1 MNLFL
6 FVRQIKLE
14 YNLIVATETN
24 QKESSIVNSKTLY
37 QDFSLENHLK
47 LSWINLKNNFVNLLI
62 ISGVNFLLNVSVV
75 IVYLFAILL
84 PSLVFLPNLIEYVNK
99 FSPDFAEVMNMVPV
113 WYWILLL
120 SVTILW
126 ILFSLLINYS
136 YVYAQLKILYE
147 QSSDSIIQIYTKGFK
162 KSPKLILY
170 SIVSSILIIG
180 GYFLFFL
187 PGLVISF
194 LIFFGIYELV
204 TQNKSVSSA
213 IKSSYNLVLADI
225 PTFIVR
231 IIILFGISFFL
242 NIVDVMSSF
251 IVNLLSLFGETGEI
265 YSLII
270 AIPLAIFMMFIYVI
284 FGWFATS
291 YYIQIYKYLKDKQK
305 LLNIQEKN
313 LTWAWIVS
321 LAGWLLAIFTTL
333 ITIFVVIP
341 NLKPLFTENKEN
353 NKISSDYKNDCKYI
367 TTNEPKFKY
376 ISNICFND
384 KDYLQIANN
393 MKSFNTAKFKFDTYS
408 NLLETCGIAYNSGQQ
423 YPNEC
428 LYYQELQVQANQQMN
443 LYEEK
448 IIQIVDKQ
456 YRQFN

>member
-1 MNLFL
+1 MN
-6 FVRQIKLE
+6 
-14 YNLIVATETN
+14 
-24 QKESSIVNSKTLY
+24 KEKSALSVKSDNTDQEITKEDIYKNFSIES
-37 QDFSLENHLK
+37 HLK

-62 ISGVNFLLNVSVV
+62 ISGINFLLNVSVV
-75 IVYLFAILL
+75 IVYLFAIFL
-84 PSLVFLPNLIEYVNK
+84 PSLAFLPNLIEYVNK

-113 WYWILLL
+113 WYWILL
-120 SVTILW
+120 SVVTILW
-126 ILFSLLINYS
+126 ILFSILINFS
-136 YVYAQLKILYE
+136 YVYAQIKILYE
-147 QSSDSIIQIYTKGFK
+147 QSSNSPMQIYVKGFK

-194 LIFFGIYELV
+194 LIFFGIYELI
-204 TQNKSVSSA
+204 TQNKSISSSF
-213 IKSSYNLVLADI
+213 KSSYNLILADI

-270 AIPLAIFMMFIYVI
+270 AIPLAIFMMFVYAI
-284 FGWFATS
+284 FGWFTTS
-291 YYIQIYKYLKDKQK
+291 YYILLYKYLKNKHK
-305 LLNIQEKN
+305 SLNVQEKN

-321 LAGWLLAIFTTL
+321 LVGWSLGIFFTL
-333 ITIFVVIP
+333 FTIFIVIA
-341 NLKPLFTENKEN
+341 NLKPLLTENKEY
-353 NKISSDYKNDCKYI
+353 NKISSDYKNNCKYI

-384 KDYLQIANN
+384 KDFLQISYNLR
-393 MKSFNTAKFKFDTYS
+393 SYNTAKSKFDTYS
-408 NLLETCGIAYNSGQQ
+408 NLLETCGIAYNSGQE

-448 IIQIVDKQ
+448 IMQIVDKQ